1 MNAKLIPALLL
12 GLAFPAQAQVSMSEA
27 GIQSS
32 IEVDDPYLRQ
42 MRKDMVAVGRIP
54 FDALRALADL
64 GDGLA
69 AFKMGEY
76 LASTGKPA
84 LQDDAL
90 HYFSIA
96 AYTGRD
102 FAVPHLLRVLSGDQ
116 SETSA
121 TRLKGAE
128 DALRLW
134 ARRGDAKA
142 VAGLAEMYLAGEPF
156 GAKTEEGLALLEQS
170 AQTNGKAAVE
180 LGMLYLKGRP
190 DLPADAEKA
199 RAVLTLALDSD
210 DLASQAMAQ
219 NLLRSLPPAATTAA
233 TTVSTAGVSE

>member
-1 MNAKLIPALLL
+1 MTPKLTLALLIM
-12 GLAFPAQAQVSMSEA
+12 GLALPAQAQVSMSEA
-27 GIQSS
+27 GIQNS
-32 IEVDDPYLRQ
+32 IEVYDPYLRQ
-42 MRKDMVAVGRIP
+42 MRKDMVAGRRIP

-76 LASTGKPA
+76 LVSTGKPA

-102 FAVPHLLRVLSGDQ
+102 FAVPHLLRVLQGDQ

-142 VAGLAEMYLAGEPF
+142 VAGLAEMYLAGAPF
-156 GAKTEEGLALLEQS
+156 GPKTEEGLALLEQVA
-170 AQTNGKAAVE
+170 AQGNGKAAVE

-190 DLPADAEKA
+190 DLPADPEKA
-199 RAVLTLALDSD
+199 RAALTLALDSD
-210 DLASQAMAQ
+210 DLAARAMAE
-219 NLLRSLPPAATTAA
+219 NLLRSLAPPT